1 MVCRSGGISIGIC
14 AHLRL
19 GEENTGF
26 VSSWFGRASNSR
38 IASPVNELLFK
49 VFDTFRLLEM
59 STQEFNP
66 SFVN

>member
-49 VFDTFRLLEM
+49 VF
-59 STQEFNP
+59 
-66 SFVN
+66 